1 MLMDYV
7 VSPLLLMK
15 PVVNSSLRNDMR
27 TITRVF
33 RINNRIGSTR
43 DKRRPL
49 ALVLAISALVLMQL
63 SIVYI
68 RSGKWDIM

>member
-15 PVVNSSLRNDMR
+15 PVVNSSLRNEMR